1 MKLPK
6 WFQASRKR
14 GIALIVVVGALALTT
29 VLLIAMFSVT
39 ESEYRATQ
47 SYVAAQSAKQYA
59 DMSVSIVQ
67 AQIQNAQIDPSG
79 TSKWIPDARTTHT
92 TQPGAAIKFNP
103 NGSFAQ
109 GFKLY

>member
-1 MKLPK
+1 MKLSK

-47 SYVAAQSAKQYA
+47 SYVAAHSAKQYA
-59 DMSVSIVQ
+59 DMAVSIVE
-67 AQIQNAQIDPSG
+67 AQIQNAQNDPSLNG
-79 TSKWIPDARTTHT
+79 GPNPKWLPDARTTHS

-103 NGSFAQ
+103 NG
-109 GFKLY
+109 